1 VAIFM
6 LEVVSGSENHA
17 HDVITDDQ
25 GISEHGDAEDGT
37 GPTDQEEALTIKIA
51 AGVGKTDD
59 GPMSILAATVEP
71 EATSPSRP
79 FDEDAASTHS
89 LPVAHVTETPSTQL
103 RPSTA
108 RLDSSGSPGLA
119 SPAVPRSQRY
129 GTVESMATS
138 GERPNRHRTNL
149 EVLTQAYLYII
160 ACLTLHIFQSRASNR
175 LSGFFSNLIHRRDAL
190 PSTYSRNGL
199 REERASSPAP
209 VDSTSAPPSRSSSPI
224 PNRPITPPPSLPPP
238 TLQELGLSLTV
249 ITSDLCPS
257 HFSTPPSSGAFLAPH
272 YLLLCHAQ
280 GLDVLPLVSPPA
292 PQPYALVRRVSF
304 KSVVVM
310 EQRGVLVAIAG
321 RRDGVRVYALEEVKK
336 AVEWRMEVEIRR
348 ERERTRREEAKKAAM
363 RNTSNTVVFEQ
374 LNSLEKN
381 KARLMPPVATALPL
395 STQSPSTGRTKLN
408 RKLSQSTTASSVD
421 PTPRTPTVKKSK
433 PSPHTTPIPDSQISS
448 QEPSGRPPP
457 YSNTSDARPQLRSS
471 TSVVS
476 LSRTRRPSTSN
487 VLAPAP
493 PIPRRKGE
501 ASLDPDSKADDW
513 IEGRSSDDEAIDIVA
528 AGASG
533 SQALDERTSARQQ
546 SVASPHG
553 IETTP
558 IALGN
563 SSRTQASHTS
573 RRSRPANL
581 DLSLTRAI
589 TRPVEPIAPIPPSPT
604 PTLLSLRQALHQPPP
619 VVVSV
624 QPSTGGDPSRDQ
636 DTPEPE
642 LDEDDEEAPARET
655 VSLAQMLLESRIPD
669 LPPAGTRQPQ
679 QPILIR
685 ENNPPSSPGSP
696 TTPGPPSRPSTVGR
710 SDNRRRRRWSVLDGF
725 FSVDPSTAQIP
736 PSSSTAMS
744 APPSALPSPTGPNL
758 SSADRRDRRGSQ
770 LMRSHS
776 SRQSSSTTHLPSRPV
791 IIPPRPSSAGT
802 GLARPPVDANIP
814 PVPSALTISTSTT
827 PTHSRFIPRIISNA
841 FHSRRS
847 EEQPQTLIVK
857 TSETADAGRRTA
869 GTPTVGQAP
878 PPKLEYVKLPG
889 TKGALMV
896 KSVETAKKRCVH
908 CTSNTG
914 ELSQLRTF

>member
-1 VAIFM
+1 M
-6 LEVVSGSENHA
+6 
-17 HDVITDDQ
+17 
-25 GISEHGDAEDGT
+25 
-37 GPTDQEEALTIKIA
+37 
-51 AGVGKTDD
+51 
-59 GPMSILAATVEP
+59 
-71 EATSPSRP
+71 
-79 FDEDAASTHS
+79 
-89 LPVAHVTETPSTQL
+89 
-103 RPSTA
+103 
-108 RLDSSGSPGLA
+108 
-119 SPAVPRSQRY
+119 
-129 GTVESMATS
+129 
-138 GERPNRHRTNL
+138 
-149 EVLTQAYLYII
+149 
-160 ACLTLHIFQSRASNR
+160 
-175 LSGFFSNLIHRRDAL
+175 
-190 PSTYSRNGL
+190 
-199 REERASSPAP
+199 
-209 VDSTSAPPSRSSSPI
+209 
-224 PNRPITPPPSLPPP
+224 
-238 TLQELGLSLTV
+238 
-249 ITSDLCPS
+249 
-257 HFSTPPSSGAFLAPH
+257 
-272 YLLLCHAQ
+272 
-280 GLDVLPLVSPPA
+280 
-292 PQPYALVRRVSF
+292 
-304 KSVVVM
+304 
-310 EQRGVLVAIAG
+310 LVAIAG

-363 RNTSNTVVFEQ
+363 RSTSNSVVFEQ

-381 KARLMPPVATALPL
+381 KTRLPPVATALPL
-395 STQSPSTGRTKLN
+395 STQPPSTGRTKLN

-433 PSPHTTPIPDSQISS
+433 PSPHTTPMPDSPISS

-457 YSNTSDARPQLRSS
+457 YHINSDARPQLRSS

-476 LSRTRRPSTSN
+476 LSRTRRPSNSN

-493 PIPRRKGE
+493 PIPRRKGD
-501 ASLDPDSKADDW
+501 ASPDPDSKADDW
-513 IEGRSSDDEAIDIVA
+513 IEGRGSDDEAIDIVA

-546 SVASPHG
+546 SVTSPHG

-573 RRSRPANL
+573 RRNRPANL

-589 TRPVEPIAPIPPSPT
+589 PRPVEPVAPIPPSPT

-624 QPSTGGDPSRDQ
+624 QPSTGGGPSREQ

-679 QPILIR
+679 HPILIR
-685 ENNPPSSPGSP
+685 ENYPPSSPGSP

-725 FSVDPSTAQIP
+725 FSVDSSTAQIP

-744 APPSALPSPTGPNL
+744 APPTALPSPTGPTLL
-758 SSADRRDRRGSQ
+758 SADRRGSQ

-776 SRQSSSTTHLPSRPV
+776 SRQSSSTTHLPSRPPN
-791 IIPPRPSSAGT
+791 IPPRPSSAGT
-802 GLARPPVDANIP
+802 GLARLPVDANIP
-814 PVPSALTISTSTT
+814 PVPSALTISASTT

-869 GTPTVGQAP
+869 GTPTAGQTP

-914 ELSQLRTF
+914 ELN